1 MIGFQELLLIL
12 IIVLIIFGA
21 GRFPKIM
28 QNFAE
33 GINVFKKTIKE
44 EKAKS
49 TKKPS
54 SKKTPSKKKSNAKT
68 KK

>member
-12 IIVLIIFGA
+12 IIVLIVFGA

-44 EKAKS
+44 EKAKP

-54 SKKTPSKKKSNAKT
+54 SKKIPSKKKSNAKT

>member
-12 IIVLIIFGA
+12 IIVLIVFGA

-44 EKAKS
+44 EKAKP
-49 TKKPS
+49 TKKPF